1 MPSPIWPYS
10 LLPQQYATPLVVR
23 PQAWREPTAIDE
35 IESRASTC
43 TAPDADT
50 ADRAPMAGAIPV
62 TGRAARLETGLVCV
76 VGVTVVV
83 SVWVVVTEAIT
94 IGDGVAGIVGV
105 AVSGTAIMAV
115 PVGETGAT
123 DGAANDGAVVTA
135 GTGGVTGGAMAT
147 AVPVGSASEAIVGAA
162 PVAVVPRT
170 GVDVWLGGRAVDA
183 VAVAPTSC
191 SAGAP
196 SGAAWADGVPSGG
209 VMSTPCA
216 TNASATDTRLTMPAY
231 RLVRVR
237 HARMNLPPAVQTH
250 AGRLASIRGSPIH
263 MIVMRTRSVK
273 LILSRTLK

>member
-1 MPSPIWPYS
+1 M
-10 LLPQQYATPLVVR
+10 VR
-23 PQAWREPTAIDE
+23 PQACREPTAIDE

-62 TGRAARLETGLVCV
+62 TGRVARFETGLVCV

-83 SVWVVVTEAIT
+83 SVWVVVTEPIT
-94 IGDGVAGIVGV
+94 IGDGVAGIVGVVDPVIAMVAVSEIGGVGV

-135 GTGGVTGGAMAT
+135 GTGGVAGGAMAT
-147 AVPVGSASEAIVGAA
+147 AVPVGGASEAIVGAA
-162 PVAVVPRT
+162 PVVVVPRT
-170 GVDVWLGGRAVDA
+170 GVDVWLGGSAVDA
-183 VAVAPTSC
+183 VTVAPTSC

-250 AGRLASIRGSPIH
+250 AGRLASIRGLPIH